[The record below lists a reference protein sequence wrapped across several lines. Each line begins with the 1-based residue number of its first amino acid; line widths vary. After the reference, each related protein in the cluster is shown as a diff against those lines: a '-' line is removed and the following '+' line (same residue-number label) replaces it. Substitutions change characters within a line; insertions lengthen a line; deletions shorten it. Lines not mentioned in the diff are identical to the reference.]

1 MKIEIK
7 RFDELDIIDLY
18 GLLQLRSEVFV
29 VEQNC
34 VYQDMDG
41 KDKNAIHVLGKDKE
55 KIVAYLRIFGPG
67 DYFKTASIG
76 RVVVA
81 EKSRKKGYAKK
92 IMNSAIA
99 FVEGYLKENVIMLS
113 AQTYLF
119 NFYEELG
126 FKRRGEEYLE
136 DGIPH
141 VKMVRD

>member
-7 RFDELDIIDLY
+7 CFEELDTADLY

-41 KDKNAIHVLGKDKE
+41 KDQQAIHILGKNQG
-55 KIVAYLRIFGPG
+55 KIVAYLRVFKSG
-67 DYFKTASIG
+67 DYFETTSIG

-81 EKSRKKGYAKK
+81 KPSRKKGHAKE
-92 IMNSAIA
+92 IMNAAIA
-99 FVEGYLKENVIMLS
+99 CIEGDLKEKTITLS
-113 AQTYLF
+113 AQTYLVH
-119 NFYEELG
+119 FYVDLG
-126 FKRRGEEYLE
+126 FKKKGKEYLE

-141 VKMVRD
+141 VKMVYG